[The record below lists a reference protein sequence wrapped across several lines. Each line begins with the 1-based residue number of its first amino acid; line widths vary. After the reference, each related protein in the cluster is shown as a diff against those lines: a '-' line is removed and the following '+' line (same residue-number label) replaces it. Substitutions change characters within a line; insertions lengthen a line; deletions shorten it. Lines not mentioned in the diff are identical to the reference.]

1 MLSVT
6 LIQSVVIQAAA
17 ARLADRFDEYDSEES
32 AKNPVQNGKPSMKP
46 LRGKRALRA
55 AIEHI
60 LKGYPYGGLPPNS
73 RCALLR
79 ILVDASLRT
88 TIVRY

>member
-1 MLSVT
+1 M
-6 LIQSVVIQAAA
+6 IQAAA
-17 ARLADRFDEYDSEES
+17 ARLADRFDEYDFVSEERGTN
-32 AKNPVQNGKPSMKP
+32 AVQNGEASMKP